1 MGTLRKHGTAGAVFA
16 ALLAG
21 IVGVSPTFAAEP
33 AGKPKMV
40 TISTFDVGSSGYAEM
55 SAVNDAVFKTFD
67 VKVRNVPIGNSVAQ
81 LTATR
86 SGTTQLWQ
94 SCSAHYPAF
103 EGIQDY
109 GTAQWGPQSL
119 RIVYMSN
126 RVANFSPAATKS
138 SGVTKLADIKGKRLA
153 WIIGDAAINMQTE
166 AYLAF
171 AGLTLKD
178 VRLVEF
184 PGYTASLRGMIS
196 GQVDVA
202 LAASSSTGTYE
213 VEASPVGLVWLP
225 VPHADAEGW
234 ARIQDTAPFVA
245 PVDVTSG
252 AGIAKGETLEGGTY
266 PCPVIMAYAKQSA
279 DLVYWY
285 TKMVVES
292 WESYRDTTASG
303 AYWQIDRALKGRQ
316 VEPWHE
322 GAVRYFKEIG
332 KWTPELEARQQ
343 YLLKRDAV
351 LAAGWEAAKTSFAAT
366 GKDAKEFPA
375 YWSEQ
380 RTAALKAA
388 GLPLF

>member
-1 MGTLRKHGTAGAVFA
+1 MRNVRKCGVAGAVFA
-16 ALLAG
+16 SVLAG
-21 IVGVSPTFAAEP
+21 IAGFSSALAADP

-40 TISTFDVGSSGYAEM
+40 TLSTFDVGSSGYAEM
-55 SAVNDAVFKTFD
+55 SAVNDAVFKKFD

-109 GTAQWGPQSL
+109 GTTQWGPQPL

-138 SGVTKLADIKGKRLA
+138 SGVTKLADIKGKRVA
-153 WIIGDAAINMQTE
+153 WIIGDAAINMQVE

-171 AGLTLKD
+171 AGLTTKD
-178 VRLVEF
+178 VQLVEF

-213 VEASPVGLVWLP
+213 VEASPAGLVWLP
-225 VPHADAEGW
+225 VPGNDTEGW
-234 ARIQDTAPFVA
+234 KRLQDTAPFVA
-245 PVDVTSG
+245 PVDVTTG
-252 AGIAKGETLEGGTY
+252 AGIAKGTSLEGGTY
-266 PCPVIMAYAKQSA
+266 PCPVIMAYAKQNT

-292 WESYRDTTASG
+292 WDSYKDTIASG
-303 AYWQIDRALKGRQ
+303 AYWQLDRALKGRQ

-343 YLLKRDAV
+343 YLLKREAV
-351 LAAGWEAAKTSFAAT
+351 LTASWEAAKKSFAAT
-366 GKDAKEFPA
+366 GKDVKDFPA
-375 YWSEQ
+375 YWTEQ
-380 RTAALKAA
+380 RAGALKTA